1 MRRVDAVGAGYPL
14 ALPCRLSIRESP
26 SYIRSMHLELSDEQ
40 AALLAKELR
49 DLIDGDRYFLSP
61 RVRTLQ
67 EILDMIRPQP
77 VRKPPPPLRPYE
89 PPKMGRYRRRR

>member
-1 MRRVDAVGAGYPL
+1 VIVTRVNISVGCAVPVMATGD
-14 ALPCRLSIRESP
+14 SQ
-26 SYIRSMHLELSDEQ
+26 SYIPRMQIELSDEQ
-40 AALLAKELR
+40 AALLARELR
-49 DLIDGDRYFLSP
+49 GLIDSDRFFLSP

-77 VRKPPPPLRPYE
+77 IREPPPALRNYE